1 VGQTRRMS
9 PGPEPLRTDVS
20 VVVPCHNEL
29 ETLPELH
36 RRLAQTLDELGV
48 SWELVVV
55 DDMSTDGTRDLLRG
69 LAQRDRRVRAVLL
82 SRNFGLAHAH
92 IAGLRNSSGTWTV
105 VMDADLQDEPEVIPQ
120 LLELAGEGHDVVYAV
135 RSSRG
140 EGRLM
145 RFGTAAFYA
154 IMSRVSE
161 MPHPSQA
168 GSFSILSRRAV
179 EGIAAMPERNVFF
192 PGLRA
197 FLGYDQVPLPVHR
210 PARGDDQPHVSVRAK
225 LAYGLTALFAFSNA
239 PLRLATWM
247 GFITAAG
254 GVILALVYIYL
265 KYVVGGAVPGF
276 TGLITVVLFLG
287 GVQLITLGV
296 IGEYIGR
303 IYGEVKRRPR
313 YVVGEGINLIPSPD
327 DEAIEVTGASDE
339 T

>member
-1 VGQTRRMS
+1 MS
-9 PGPEPLRTDVS
+9 NGSTPPRTEVS
-20 VVVPCHNEL
+20 VVVPCHDEL

-36 RRLAQTLDELGV
+36 RRLAETLDGLGV

-55 DDMSTDGTRDLLRG
+55 DDFSTDGTRDLLRG
-69 LAQRDRRVRAVLL
+69 LAQRDPRVRAVLL

-92 IAGLRNSSGTWTV
+92 IAGLRNSSGKWTV

-120 LLELAGEGHDVVYAV
+120 LLKLAEEGHDVVYAV
-135 RSSRG
+135 RASRG

-145 RFGTAAFYA
+145 RFATAAFYRL
-154 IMSRVSE
+154 MSRISE
-161 MPHPSQA
+161 VPHPSQA
-168 GSFSILSRRAV
+168 GSFSILSRRAA

-210 PARGDDQPHVSVRAK
+210 PARGEDQPHVSVRAK
-225 LAYGLTALFAFSNA
+225 VGYGLTALFAFSNA

-254 GVILALVYIYL
+254 GVLLALVYIYL

-313 YVVGEGINLIPSPD
+313 YVVGEGINLRPAAD
-327 DEAIEVTGASDE
+327 DDPIEVIGASDE